1 MQGEAERGCVAGRLH
16 SKIDLF
22 RCTFDRADPC
32 LQGSVS
38 AYGTHSPS
46 LWVQHGLALTA
57 ASMLIATST
66 PFMVAASERDR

>member
-16 SKIDLF
+16 SEIALF
-22 RCTFDRADPC
+22 RCRFDRADPW

-46 LWVQHGLALTA
+46 LWVQLGLAPTA
-57 ASMLIATST
+57 AGMLIATST
-66 PFMVAASERDR
+66 RFVVAASERDR